1 MIRRHPSETTLLT
14 YVSGSLAPLHA
25 RVVAAHLTVCSR
37 CADDMTLLEA
47 LGGALLQGLPPTG
60 MASGA
65 LERAAARLDDAP
77 PAEPARPYALT
88 TIDGIAT
95 GRWSWCGPGV
105 HMMPLAARDTSD
117 TRLDLI
123 RVAPGTALLAHG
135 HSDFETTMVLQGA
148 FDDGIDHYHTG
159 DFSEV
164 DGGLDHRPRAL
175 AGENCICL
183 IATSGHLRARGL
195 LGRLM
200 RPLLGM

>member
-1 MIRRHPSETTLLT
+1 MIRSHPSETTLLT
-14 YVSGSLAPLHA
+14 YASGSLAPLHA
-25 RVVAAHLTVCSR
+25 RVVAAHLAACSQ
-37 CADDMTLLEA
+37 CTDDIRMLEA
-47 LGGALLQGLPPTG
+47 VGGALLQGLPPTA
-60 MASGA
+60 MVSGA

-77 PAEPARPYALT
+77 PVAPVLPSVLT
-88 TIDGIAT
+88 IEGIAT

-105 HMMPLAARDTSD
+105 HMMALAARDASD

-123 RVAPGTALLAHG
+123 RVAPGTALLEHG

-164 DGGLDHRPRAL
+164 EGGLDHRPRAL

-183 IATSGHLRARGL
+183 IATSGRLRARGL
-195 LGRLM
+195 LGRVM